1 MTIDELY
8 EMIIHAL
15 VFEAMTIQHEPVWHT
30 SISCG
35 VLTEDLVNL
44 NIQVYNFDFITIFRR
59 YGSTINIKRL
69 I

>member
-15 VFEAMTIQHEPVWHT
+15 VFETMTIQHDTRWSNAIRYGNPFR
-30 SISCG
+30 
-35 VLTEDLVNL
+35 VLIL
-44 NIQVYNFDFITIFRR
+44 NIQDYDFDFITIYRR

>member
-8 EMIIHAL
+8 ERIIHAL
-15 VFEAMTIQHEPVWHT
+15 VFEAITIQHEWNNAIRYGRPFEV
-30 SISCG
+30 
-35 VLTEDLVNL
+35 VNF
-44 NIQVYNFDFITIFRR
+44 NIQDYEFDFITIFRR

>member
-15 VFEAMTIQHEPVWHT
+15 VFETMTIQHDIKW
-30 SISCG
+30 SSAIRCG
-35 VLTEDLVNL
+35 SPFETINF
-44 NIQVYNFDFITIFRR
+44 NIQVYDFDFITIFRR